1 MRAIGVRNKLESE
14 VDNRKIKQEELR
26 NLINEELAE
35 LERLRQEHDSLV
47 RVEQEQKLLI
57 EKLSNN
63 EA

>member
-1 MRAIGVRNKLESE
+1 MRNKLESE